1 MKQMKH
7 FPTKFKFSG
16 SKFLVATLWI
26 ASFIGIIFFPKT
38 FSTYYT
44 LYGFSDKFLS
54 AQKYSGYSNTL
65 YADFLSSGDTSTKTF
80 GIVNTSEDSE
90 SNYQYIRAVYIES
103 LVAEFNDSSYVYVPS
118 RCETS
123 TISPYASRTSNAETG
138 LDTDKWFK
146 NGDWYYYKTP
156 LPTGENGEIKLLDLK
171 KITECSD
178 TTCDKFYTTF
188 IVESLPVN
196 ADDDEFQSA
205 WGVSKTE
212 LESLGLNSGTT
223 E

>member
-1 MKQMKH
+1 MKC
-7 FPTKFKFSG
+7 FPKKFKISG

-44 LYGFSDKFLS
+44 LYGFSDKFAS

-80 GIVNTSEDSE
+80 GIVNTSEDSK

-103 LVAEFNDSSYVYVPS
+103 LEAKFSDSSWVYVPS
-118 RCETS
+118 RCEAS
-123 TISPYASRTSNAETG
+123 VISPYATRTPNAETG
-138 LDTDKWFK
+138 LDTDNWFK

-156 LPTGENGEIKLLDLK
+156 LPTGKNGEIKLLDLK
-171 KITECSD
+171 INQTCSD
-178 TTCDKFYTTF
+178 ETFDKFYTTF
-188 IVESLPVN
+188 IVESLPVG
-196 ADDDEFQSA
+196 AGDDEFQSA

-212 LESLGLNSGTT
+212 LVNLGL